1 MTASMS
7 RKPWLLWI
15 LLLIFTKL
23 LSGSGA
29 FGSMFGTRQSH
40 AARRRTV
47 RCAKT
52 TTWDLDYDELDSILQ
67 SAHKVWG
74 RLFETHAVKK
84 LGAGYAPVLE
94 SFSVDMGKNGQ
105 IDFLAVADGY
115 EAWEGFAKDHMAHMG
130 NSTRETLHGPHFLIA
145 EIGLTT
151 QTLVKKFK
159 DNATSL
165 RLMQKFVSTMR
176 SKNFSA
182 VKCLVYDGADAEDF
196 AKSKIA
202 GQFLGEGG
210 ILINIP
216 YLSAETVLA
225 KLNETTKLREEILAK
240 LNDMTKLSEA
250 KLREELQ
257 ALRGD
262 LKLSGPNHPL
272 CSSFCTP
279 WHRTLDVR
287 PMWQILFCR
296 AFVVQCILYFVCYS
310 IRFGFKCRR

>member
-23 LSGSGA
+23 LRGSGA

-52 TTWDLDYDELDSILQ
+52 TEWDLDHVELESILQ
-67 SAHKVWG
+67 SAHTVWG
-74 RLFETHAVKK
+74 RLFETHAAEK
-84 LGAGYAPVLE
+84 LGDRYWPVLD
-94 SFSVDMGKNGQ
+94 SFSVDMGKKGQ

-115 EAWEGFAKDHMAHMG
+115 EAWEGFAKDHMTHMH
-130 NSTRETLHGPHFLIA
+130 NSTRATLHGPHFLIA

-151 QTLVKKFK
+151 PTLIKKFK

-165 RLMQKFVSTMR
+165 RLMHTFVSTMR
-176 SKNFSA
+176 SNNFSA

-196 AKSKIA
+196 SKSKIA
-202 GQFLGEGG
+202 RQFLDEGG

-240 LNDMTKLSEA
+240 SNETA

-257 ALRGD
+257 ALRED
-262 LKLSGPNHPL
+262 LKLSGLNHPF

-279 WHRTLDVR
+279 
-287 PMWQILFCR
+287 
-296 AFVVQCILYFVCYS
+296 
-310 IRFGFKCRR
+310 

>member
-23 LSGSGA
+23 LRGSGA

-67 SAHKVWG
+67 SAHTVWG

-84 LGAGYAPVLE
+84 LRAGYAPALE

-216 YLSAETVLA
+216 YLSAETILA
-225 KLNETTKLREEILAK
+225 KLNETT
-240 LNDMTKLSEA
+240 

-272 CSSFCTP
+272 CSSFSAP
-279 WHRTLDVR
+279 
-287 PMWQILFCR
+287 
-296 AFVVQCILYFVCYS
+296 
-310 IRFGFKCRR
+310 

>member
-1 MTASMS
+1 
-7 RKPWLLWI
+7 
-15 LLLIFTKL
+15 
-23 LSGSGA
+23 
-29 FGSMFGTRQSH
+29 
-40 AARRRTV
+40 
-47 RCAKT
+47 
-52 TTWDLDYDELDSILQ
+52 
-67 SAHKVWG
+67 VWG

-84 LGAGYAPVLE
+84 LRAGYAPVLE

-176 SKNFSA
+176 SKDFSA

-216 YLSAETVLA
+216 YLSAETILA
-225 KLNETTKLREEILAK
+225 KLNETT
-240 LNDMTKLSEA
+240 

-262 LKLSGPNHPL
+262 LKLSGTTAAL
-272 CSSFCTP
+272 TEAV
-279 WHRTLDVR
+279 WVR
-287 PMWQILFCR
+287 QLQKDGAGDFNFAGN
-296 AFVVQCILYFVCYS
+296 AFKVIGAATDIDELKKAINPSLPPIEASKIDIYLQQEDGSWNKQDEEAALERGASKSDCY
-310 IRFGFKCRR
+310 GFLLP

>member
-1 MTASMS
+1 MIASMS

-15 LLLIFTKL
+15 LLLVFTKL
-23 LSGSGA
+23 LRGSGA

-74 RLFETHAVKK
+74 RLFETHADKK

-279 WHRTLDVR
+279 
-287 PMWQILFCR
+287 
-296 AFVVQCILYFVCYS
+296 
-310 IRFGFKCRR
+310 